1 MRTRSLRPPLI
12 FLTVAVVL
20 ELLGISLC
28 GSLNRVHQPSD
39 SLLLL
44 TGVLFWL
51 SPFLILAAVIWLSIR
66 AIRNS
71 GRTAD
76 PPPPPRPQ
84 A

>member
-28 GSLNRVHQPSD
+28 GSLNRVHQPPD

-71 GRTAD
+71 GGTGD